1 MLEKILRNL
10 GLTSAF
16 LNLDLENHT
25 GQCFL
30 CKETACVYHL
40 ASEDIYYKCRNCGQS
55 YLLTDALEN
64 TEFVSMPE
72 TYFTKYYKKL
82 PPLLLFLEKYKLS
95 KTECQAR
102 FPKHFCE
109 KVDYLIYKLPSRFQ
123 CNKQDFRK
131 LHSLAGEYIIPMY
144 ICPGFIGGFSSL
156 LHEKYVTFF
165 DQYNHVLVSGF
176 KGSQLVTP
184 RAEFIHYPDHELII
198 FNKKVSINKPIL
210 TSLFRHHKFSVAFF
224 RQELA
229 PDLKLFLIYTLT
241 QPKPRVFKPLLASLS
256 KEKYTYFK
264 EYFELDNKNQS
275 EENHT
280 LIPLFDNVYTI
291 TDNEILENNQQIAN
305 FSVSLVKIVTYK
317 ELHSALIKFTINN
330 QALLLAISLQELL
343 KNDIVS
349 IITDFIIKNPG
360 IVTALPVVKQA
371 KYKKIITNLLLTNL
385 QYESI
390 SNNLPQNFLFSNLLI
405 YNYDC
410 YMPVNFSLGNDL
422 PYYEEITLENQADG
436 CLAIAS
442 MVADCIL
449 KKEQAILF
457 LKEQDIPAWLKEY
470 FLVGND
476 LISAYTKALELNLPL
491 ISIPDFQEVTKLISY
506 LLVQCIKNKKSP
518 DTLLEDTFP
527 EQRLERINQYKSSF
541 RLYEKK
547 VFVNFVSSEKNSIYK
562 NNNIIIT
569 NKENVK
575 LLNDNSISATILPNV
590 IVVRKN

>member
-1 MLEKILRNL
+1 
-10 GLTSAF
+10 
-16 LNLDLENHT
+16 
-25 GQCFL
+25 
-30 CKETACVYHL
+30 
-40 ASEDIYYKCRNCGQS
+40 
-55 YLLTDALEN
+55 
-64 TEFVSMPE
+64 
-72 TYFTKYYKKL
+72 
-82 PPLLLFLEKYKLS
+82 
-95 KTECQAR
+95 
-102 FPKHFCE
+102 
-109 KVDYLIYKLPSRFQ
+109 
-123 CNKQDFRK
+123 
-131 LHSLAGEYIIPMY
+131 
-144 ICPGFIGGFSSL
+144 
-156 LHEKYVTFF
+156 
-165 DQYNHVLVSGF
+165 
-176 KGSQLVTP
+176 
-184 RAEFIHYPDHELII
+184 
-198 FNKKVSINKPIL
+198 
-210 TSLFRHHKFSVAFF
+210 
-224 RQELA
+224 
-229 PDLKLFLIYTLT
+229 
-241 QPKPRVFKPLLASLS
+241 
-256 KEKYTYFK
+256 
-264 EYFELDNKNQS
+264 
-275 EENHT
+275 
-280 LIPLFDNVYTI
+280 
-291 TDNEILENNQQIAN
+291 
-305 FSVSLVKIVTYK
+305 
-317 ELHSALIKFTINN
+317 
-330 QALLLAISLQELL
+330 LQELL